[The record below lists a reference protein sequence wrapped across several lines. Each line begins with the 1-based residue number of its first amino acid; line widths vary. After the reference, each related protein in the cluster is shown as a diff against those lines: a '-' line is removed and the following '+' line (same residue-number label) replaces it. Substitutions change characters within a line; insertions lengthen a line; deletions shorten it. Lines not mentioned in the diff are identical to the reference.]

1 MFSKNNSFIKCV
13 VTMRMCV
20 LKSTIA
26 SSLNCFLPTIRLP
39 RYLRISLSIHR
50 NHSNNLVQT
59 NHPARKQGNNGLT
72 TYMRV
77 HILLKLFF
85 FPKHTTSL
93 TWNIEQKLALK
104 QLTENRKIPGKIF
117 SPFLC
122 TAPLQYVPKI
132 LFTQVSVQFSSV
144 NTLLLSMKNSP
155 TEHIIQDTE

>member
-1 MFSKNNSFIKCV
+1 
-13 VTMRMCV
+13 MRMCV

-93 TWNIEQKLALK
+93 TWNIEQKIGIKTIDGKQKNPRKNIFALFVHCTFTVRSK
-104 QLTENRKIPGKIF
+104 NTIYSGF
-117 SPFLC
+117 S
-122 TAPLQYVPKI
+122 
-132 LFTQVSVQFSSV
+132 SVQFSKHFIALYEKQSNRTYYSGYRV
-144 NTLLLSMKNSP
+144 ARQRN
-155 TEHIIQDTE
+155 III